1 MKKIVQFLLCCHLLF
16 SITISV
22 IAQSPL
28 ERSNHNNPP
37 PPPPPPPL
45 PPLVPFQDCPG
56 VSVAVTRP
64 GFNANLLPHQI
75 YIVTDSTGEMT
86 PSGSPI
92 NLQINGFG
100 LNSIDGF
107 LYGMHETFNVANPY
121 FTRVDKNGDY
131 RIVGT
136 ILAPPVSQFK
146 VGLVNTSAG
155 TMDDKDNYY
164 FTAAVFNLQNILLP
178 PDIYVGKIKNVSSLS
193 VSNDPLSVQYKK
205 INPGTCADELLPL
218 FLNPLTGAFQDI
230 AYNPADS
237 SIYTFLPGIGPA
249 PAPGKV
255 ASFKPGIN
263 SPTLNCIDPAVPN
276 PPTMDLSG
284 LFIGRDSLLYILTID
299 GKYYSANTDDGTV
312 TEIIQTTLPLLAG
325 NLRGDM
331 ASCVGKRKPKPFE
344 GCPGLSL
351 AITRPGINATVLPY
365 QVYEIDEPDGS
376 TRAVGSP
383 IDLQIN
389 GFGLNNKDGFLYGMH
404 ETSNV
409 TDPFF
414 TRVDSTGNYFDIGKI
429 YPPTATGNK
438 VGIINTAAATMDGDD
453 NYYFTAVVVDT
464 TVSFPIPTLYLGKIK
479 DVSDLEE
486 GDSVKISYK
495 KVFIGSCLNEI
506 LESTTNPGNG
516 LLQDIAFNPQD
527 GNIYT
532 YIQTRATLPSPGKLG
547 YFDPGSSYPTLN
559 CINVR
564 YPNVAT
570 MDLSGM
576 FASGN
581 GKVYILTIDGKLYK
595 GNPENGS
602 IRLVD
607 QTELPLL
614 GNNLRGDMAS
624 CVKKKHPNSH
634 HNWWDNDHDYD
645 KPGNLL
651 DDQGNNSM
659 RISPNPVNTGE
670 VTVFVDADETGSAE
684 LQLLDMNSNVTI
696 RQKWILVKGA
706 NQLKLNTTHLAS
718 GVFSAILVYPS
729 GKTSV
734 IKFIK
739 R

>member
-1 MKKIVQFLLCCHLLF
+1 MKKFLQTLLCCHLLLF
-16 SITISV
+16 ISITIL
-22 IAQSPL
+22 AQSAQD
-28 ERSNHNNPP
+28 RSTHHDPP
-37 PPPPPPPL
+37 PPSL

-56 VSVAVTRP
+56 ASVAVTRP
-64 GFNANLLPHQI
+64 GFNINLVPHQI
-75 YIVTDSTGEMT
+75 YLVTDSTGEIT
-86 PSGSPI
+86 PSGQPI

-100 LNSIDGF
+100 LNTIDGF

-121 FTRVDKNGDY
+121 LTRVDKNGDY
-131 RIVGT
+131 RILGT
-136 ILAPPVSQFK
+136 ILAPNIGPFK
-146 VGLVNTSAG
+146 VGIVNTAAG

-164 FTAAVFNLQNILLP
+164 FMAMVINLQNVLLP
-178 PDIYVGKIKNVSSLS
+178 PDLYVGKIKSISELDPD
-193 VSNDPLSVQYKK
+193 NDPLNVTYKK
-205 INPGTCADELLPL
+205 VNPGNCVDELLAVL
-218 FLNPLTGAFQDI
+218 ANPLMGVFQDI

-255 ASFKPGIN
+255 AKFKPASN
-263 SPTLNCIDPAVPN
+263 SPTLNCIDPPAPN

-299 GKYYSANTDDGTV
+299 GKYYSANTNDGSV
-312 TEIIQTTLPLLAG
+312 TEITQTTLPLLSG

-331 ASCVGKRKPKPFE
+331 ASCVGKKPPVPFD

-365 QVYEIDEPDGS
+365 QVYEIDESDAS
-376 TRAVGSP
+376 TRPVGAP
-383 IDLQIN
+383 INLQIN

-414 TRVDSTGNYFDIGKI
+414 TRVDSNGNHFDIGKLH
-429 YPPTATGNK
+429 PPTATGNK

-453 NYYFTAVVVDT
+453 NYYFTAVIVDT
-464 TVSFPIPTLYLGKIK
+464 TVSFPVPTLYLGKIK
-479 DVSDLEE
+479 DVSKLEE
-486 GDSVKISYK
+486 GDSVKVSYK
-495 KVFIGSCLNEI
+495 KVYIGSCLNEI
-506 LESTTNPGNG
+506 LESTSNPDNG

-527 GNIYT
+527 GKIYT
-532 YIQTRATLPSPGKLG
+532 YIQTRPDQPSPGKLS
-547 YFDPGSSYPTLN
+547 YFDPDNSYPTLN
-559 CINVR
+559 CINPR
-564 YPNVAT
+564 FTNVAT

-581 GKVYILTIDGKLYK
+581 GKIYIMTIDGKLYK

-602 IRLVD
+602 VRLVD

-624 CVKKKHPNSH
+624 CVRKKHYGH
-634 HNWWDNDHDYD
+634 GYGHYNDHDKIAD
-645 KPGNLL
+645 LFN
-651 DDQGNNSM
+651 DDSDNRM
-659 RISPNPVNTGE
+659 RINPNPVNTGE
-670 VTVFVDADETGSAE
+670 ATVFVDAEESGIAE

-696 RQKWILVKGA
+696 RQKWTLVKGA
-706 NQLKLNTTHLAS
+706 NQLKLNTTRLAS
-718 GVFSAILVYPS
+718 GVFSAVLVYPS